1 MSGVRSL
8 AKHVK
13 KETEQQGRPASLKSQ
28 KRQAIKKAKDLLKRA
43 EKARRESIGKS
54 SHDEGD
60 KLHGR
65 SIFGREI

>member
-1 MSGVRSL
+1 MRSL

-13 KETEQQGRPASLKSQ
+13 KEAEQQGRPASLKIQ

-43 EKARRESIGKS
+43 EKARRESIAKS
-54 SHDEGD
+54 SPDEDG

-65 SIFGREI
+65 